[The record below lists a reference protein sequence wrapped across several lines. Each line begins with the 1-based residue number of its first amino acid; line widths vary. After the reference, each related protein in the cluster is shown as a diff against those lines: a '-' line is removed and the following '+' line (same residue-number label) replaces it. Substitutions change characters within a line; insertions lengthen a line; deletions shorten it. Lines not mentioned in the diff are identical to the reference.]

1 MNYKA
6 IQDAMQAE
14 LDNPRSYYMP
24 NSPGAFIR
32 DRLMKDMLWEE
43 GLWFWDNY
51 CRRGFNIPQLDVLNI
66 KLRELTK
73 NEHMPDWG
81 TYGT

>member
-6 IQDAMQAE
+6 IRDAIQAE
-14 LDNPRSYYMP
+14 LDNPLDCYMP

-43 GLWFWDNY
+43 GVWFWSNY
-51 CRRGFNIPQLDVLNI
+51 CRGGFNIPELDALNN
-66 KLRELTK
+66 KLKELNK
-73 NEHMPDWG
+73 KEKMPAWG